1 METLFRSFRTQL
13 EHTSTEVVRFLHDQ
27 IAWDSR
33 LVAILGARGVGK
45 TTLLLQ
51 HIKLYDREDE
61 SLYVTADDFYFT
73 KYRLFAMA
81 YQFYNLGGKKLY
93 IDEIHK
99 YKDWSREVKN
109 IYDQIP
115 GLQVIYIGSSILDLE
130 KGGADLSRRKVE
142 YRLPGLSF
150 REYLNISQGWQL
162 PSYSLEEILAGKVE
176 FPYKEARPLKLFNDY
191 LSTGYYPF
199 FQDTEYLLR
208 LRSVINQMVESD
220 IPIFA
225 DMTVA
230 SAVKLK
236 KLLYVLAQSVPFK
249 PNYTKLARDLDISRN
264 VLPDYMSYLEKAGL
278 VNLLR
283 EKAQGLKLLEKVEK
297 IYLNNTNLAYALS
310 EQVPDIGSV
319 RETVF
324 LSWMRVVCFVTSSAI
339 SDFEIDGRTFEIGG
353 KNKTRQQIKQ
363 AADGYVVKDDIEYD
377 FLNMIPLLLFVFF
390 Y

>member
-61 SLYVTADDFYFT
+61 SLYVTADDFYCT
-73 KYRLFAMA
+73 KYRLFDMA

-115 GLQVIYIGSSILDLE
+115 GLQVIYTGSSILDLE

-363 AADGYVVKDDIEYD
+363 AADGYVVKDDIEYA
-377 FLNMIPLLLFVFF
+377 FRNMIPLWMFGFI

>member
-73 KYRLFAMA
+73 NYRLFDMA

-115 GLQVIYIGSSILDLE
+115 GLQVIYTGSSILDLE

-363 AADGYVVKDDIEYD
+363 AADGYVVKDDIEYA
-377 FLNMIPLLLFVFF
+377 FRNMIPLWMFGFI

>member
-1 METLFRSFRTQL
+1 MDKLQMSFDAMLRSIPTTFHRYMFD
-13 EHTSTEVVRFLHDQ
+13 R
-27 IAWDSR
+27 INWNNR
-33 LVAILGARGVGK
+33 LLGLVGPRGVGK
-45 TTLLLQ
+45 TTLMLQ
-51 HIKLYDREDE
+51 YAKEKLNRNTT
-61 SLYVTADDFYFT
+61 LFVNADDLYFSAHHLVELADEFV
-73 KYRLFAMA
+73 KR
-81 YQFYNLGGKKLY
+81 GGTHLI

-115 GLQVIYIGSSILDLE
+115 GLQVIYTGSSILDLE
-130 KGGADLSRRKVE
+130 KGGADLSRR
-142 YRLPGLSF
+142 
-150 REYLNISQGWQL
+150 
-162 PSYSLEEILAGKVE
+162 KVE

-225 DMTVA
+225 EMTVA

-283 EKAQGLKLLEKVEK
+283 EKAQGLKLLEKVEN

-363 AADGYVVKDDIEYD
+363 AADGYVVKDDIEYA
-377 FLNMIPLLLFVFF
+377 FRNMIPLWMFGFI

>member
-1 METLFRSFRTQL
+1 MEKLFEYYRKL
-13 EHTSTEVVRFLHDQ
+13 VRETDIEFYRY
-27 IAWDSR
+27 IYSKINWNSR
-33 LVAILGARGVGK
+33 MIGLTGPRGVGK
-45 TTLLLQ
+45 TTLVLQ
-51 HIKLYDREDE
+51 HIKEKLNLNEA
-61 SLYVTADDFYFT
+61 LYVTAEDFYFASH
-73 KYRLFAMA
+73 RLLDLADAFVKM
-81 YQFYNLGGKKLY
+81 GGKYLF

-115 GLQVIYIGSSILDLE
+115 GLQVIYTGSSILDLE

-363 AADGYVVKDDIEYD
+363 AADGYVVKDDIEYA
-377 FLNMIPLLLFVFF
+377 FRNMIPLWMFGFI

>member
-61 SLYVTADDFYFT
+61 SLYVTADDFYFA
-73 KYRLFAMA
+73 KYRLFDMA

-115 GLQVIYIGSSILDLE
+115 GLQVIYTGSSILDLE

-363 AADGYVVKDDIEYD
+363 AADGYVVKDDIEYA
-377 FLNMIPLLLFVFF
+377 FRNMIPLWMFGFI

>member
-73 KYRLFAMA
+73 KYRLFDMA

-115 GLQVIYIGSSILDLE
+115 GLQVIYTGSSILDLE

-199 FQDTEYLLR
+199 
-208 LRSVINQMVESD
+208 
-220 IPIFA
+220 
-225 DMTVA
+225 
-230 SAVKLK
+230 
-236 KLLYVLAQSVPFK
+236 YVLAQSVPFK

-353 KNKTRQQIKQ
+353 KNKMRQQIKQ
-363 AADGYVVKDDIEYD
+363 AADGYVVKDDIEYA
-377 FLNMIPLLLFVFF
+377 FRNMIPLWMFGFI

>member
-61 SLYVTADDFYFT
+61 SLYVTADYFYLT
-73 KYRLFAMA
+73 KYRLFDMA

-115 GLQVIYIGSSILDLE
+115 GLQVIYTGSSILDLE

-363 AADGYVVKDDIEYD
+363 AADGYVVKDDIEYA
-377 FLNMIPLLLFVFF
+377 FRNMIPLWMFGFI

>member
-73 KYRLFAMA
+73 KYRLFDMA

-115 GLQVIYIGSSILDLE
+115 GLQVIYTGSSILDLE

-191 LSTGYYPF
+191 LSTTFIVLIFIFFNGLSSSFVSTNWILSTTFIPF
-199 FQDTEYLLR
+199 MTSPKTVYLL
-208 LRSVINQMVESD
+208 
-220 IPIFA
+220 
-225 DMTVA
+225 
-230 SAVKLK
+230 
-236 KLLYVLAQSVPFK
+236 
-249 PNYTKLARDLDISRN
+249 SRCGA
-264 VLPDYMSYLEKAGL
+264 P
-278 VNLLR
+278 
-283 EKAQGLKLLEKVEK
+283 
-297 IYLNNTNLAYALS
+297 
-310 EQVPDIGSV
+310 P
-319 RETVF
+319 
-324 LSWMRVVCFVTSSAI
+324 SS
-339 SDFEIDGRTFEIGG
+339 
-353 KNKTRQQIKQ
+353 
-363 AADGYVVKDDIEYD
+363 
-377 FLNMIPLLLFVFF
+377 M
-390 Y
+390 

>member
-1 METLFRSFRTQL
+1 M
-13 EHTSTEVVRFLHDQ
+13 
-27 IAWDSR
+27 
-33 LVAILGARGVGK
+33 
-45 TTLLLQ
+45 
-51 HIKLYDREDE
+51 
-61 SLYVTADDFYFT
+61 
-73 KYRLFAMA
+73 
-81 YQFYNLGGKKLY
+81 
-93 IDEIHK
+93 
-99 YKDWSREVKN
+99 
-109 IYDQIP
+109 
-115 GLQVIYIGSSILDLE
+115 
-130 KGGADLSRRKVE
+130 
-142 YRLPGLSF
+142 
-150 REYLNISQGWQL
+150 NISQGWQL

-191 LSTGYYPF
+191 LLTGYYPF

-363 AADGYVVKDDIEYD
+363 AADGYVVKDDIEYA
-377 FLNMIPLLLFVFF
+377 FRNMIPLWMFGFI

>member
-73 KYRLFAMA
+73 KYRLFDMA

-115 GLQVIYIGSSILDLE
+115 GLQVIYTGSSILDLE

-176 FPYKEARPLKLFNDY
+176 FP
-191 LSTGYYPF
+191 
-199 FQDTEYLLR
+199 YLLR

-363 AADGYVVKDDIEYD
+363 AADGYVVKDDIEYA
-377 FLNMIPLLLFVFF
+377 FRNMIPLWMFGFI

>member
-73 KYRLFAMA
+73 KYRLFDMA
-81 YQFYNLGGKKLY
+81 CQFYNLGGKKLY

-115 GLQVIYIGSSILDLE
+115 GLQVIYTGSSILDLE

-363 AADGYVVKDDIEYD
+363 AADGYVVKDDIEYA
-377 FLNMIPLLLFVFF
+377 FRNMIPLWMFGFI

>member
-73 KYRLFAMA
+73 EYRLFDMA

-115 GLQVIYIGSSILDLE
+115 GLQVIYTGSSILDLE

-363 AADGYVVKDDIEYD
+363 AADGYVVKDDIEYA
-377 FLNMIPLLLFVFF
+377 FRNMIPLWMFGFI

>member
-73 KYRLFAMA
+73 KYLLFDMA

-115 GLQVIYIGSSILDLE
+115 GLQVIYTGSSILDLE

-363 AADGYVVKDDIEYD
+363 AADGYVVKDDIEYA
-377 FLNMIPLLLFVFF
+377 FRNMIPLWMFGFI

>member
-1 METLFRSFRTQL
+1 M
-13 EHTSTEVVRFLHDQ
+13 
-27 IAWDSR
+27 
-33 LVAILGARGVGK
+33 
-45 TTLLLQ
+45 
-51 HIKLYDREDE
+51 
-61 SLYVTADDFYFT
+61 
-73 KYRLFAMA
+73 
-81 YQFYNLGGKKLY
+81 
-93 IDEIHK
+93 
-99 YKDWSREVKN
+99 KN

-115 GLQVIYIGSSILDLE
+115 GLQVIYTGSSILDLE

-324 LSWMRVVCFVTSSAI
+324 SILDASRMLRYFFC
-339 SDFEIDGRTFEIGG
+339 DFR
-353 KNKTRQQIKQ
+353 
-363 AADGYVVKDDIEYD
+363 
-377 FLNMIPLLLFVFF
+377 L
-390 Y
+390 

>member
-73 KYRLFAMA
+73 KYRLF
-81 YQFYNLGGKKLY
+81 
-93 IDEIHK
+93 
-99 YKDWSREVKN
+99 
-109 IYDQIP
+109 
-115 GLQVIYIGSSILDLE
+115 
-130 KGGADLSRRKVE
+130 
-142 YRLPGLSF
+142 
-150 REYLNISQGWQL
+150 
-162 PSYSLEEILAGKVE
+162 GKVE

-363 AADGYVVKDDIEYD
+363 AADGYVVKDDIEYA
-377 FLNMIPLLLFVFF
+377 FRNMIPLWMFGFI

>member
-61 SLYVTADDFYFT
+61 SLYFT
-73 KYRLFAMA
+73 KYRLFDMA

-115 GLQVIYIGSSILDLE
+115 GLQVIYTGSSILDLE

-363 AADGYVVKDDIEYD
+363 AADGYVVKDDIEYA
-377 FLNMIPLLLFVFF
+377 FRNMIPLWMFGFI

>member
-73 KYRLFAMA
+73 KYRLFDMA

-115 GLQVIYIGSSILDLE
+115 GLQVIYTGSSILDLE

-191 LSTGYYPF
+191 L
-199 FQDTEYLLR
+199 LLR
-208 LRSVINQMVESD
+208 RIIAFWGDLSLCSRPHFAALR
-220 IPIFA
+220 
-225 DMTVA
+225 
-230 SAVKLK
+230 
-236 KLLYVLAQSVPFK
+236 LLYLTLQATVQVAYLIINIIELQFSPCTFLLPIREIFIPFPGFSRYDVPF
-249 PNYTKLARDLDISRN
+249 
-264 VLPDYMSYLEKAGL
+264 
-278 VNLLR
+278 
-283 EKAQGLKLLEKVEK
+283 
-297 IYLNNTNLAYALS
+297 TNH
-310 EQVPDIGSV
+310 
-319 RETVF
+319 F
-324 LSWMRVVCFVTSSAI
+324 LSSFHCFFVGFPCFPLRKCIA
-339 SDFEIDGRTFEIGG
+339 
-353 KNKTRQQIKQ
+353 
-363 AADGYVVKDDIEYD
+363 
-377 FLNMIPLLLFVFF
+377 IPLFHYATFCFRMSDLLNTSVSGDSSKTVRLVIIVCT
-390 Y
+390 

>member
-1 METLFRSFRTQL
+1 M
-13 EHTSTEVVRFLHDQ
+13 
-27 IAWDSR
+27 
-33 LVAILGARGVGK
+33 
-45 TTLLLQ
+45 
-51 HIKLYDREDE
+51 
-61 SLYVTADDFYFT
+61 
-73 KYRLFAMA
+73 
-81 YQFYNLGGKKLY
+81 
-93 IDEIHK
+93 
-99 YKDWSREVKN
+99 KN

-115 GLQVIYIGSSILDLE
+115 GLQVIYTGSSILDLE

-236 KLLYVLAQSVPFK
+236 KLLYVLAQVSLS
-249 PNYTKLARDLDISRN
+249 NQIIRSWREIWISAGMCCPTTCVIWRRQ
-264 VLPDYMSYLEKAGL
+264 VWLIYCEKKRRA
-278 VNLLR
+278 
-283 EKAQGLKLLEKVEK
+283 
-297 IYLNNTNLAYALS
+297 
-310 EQVPDIGSV
+310 
-319 RETVF
+319 
-324 LSWMRVVCFVTSSAI
+324 
-339 SDFEIDGRTFEIGG
+339 
-353 KNKTRQQIKQ
+353 
-363 AADGYVVKDDIEYD
+363 
-377 FLNMIPLLLFVFF
+377 
-390 Y
+390 

>member
-61 SLYVTADDFYFT
+61 SLYVTADDSYFT
-73 KYRLFAMA
+73 KYRLFDMA

-115 GLQVIYIGSSILDLE
+115 GLQVIYTGSSILDLE

-191 LSTGYYPF
+191 LLTGYYPF

-363 AADGYVVKDDIEYD
+363 AADGYVVKDDIEYA
-377 FLNMIPLLLFVFF
+377 FRNMIPLWMFGFI

>member
-73 KYRLFAMA
+73 KYRLFYMA
-81 YQFYNLGGKKLY
+81 YQFYKLGGQKLY
-93 IDEIHK
+93 IDEIRK

-249 PNYTKLARDLDISRN
+249 PNYTKLARDLDIRRN

-363 AADGYVVKDDIEYD
+363 AADGYVVKDDIEYA
-377 FLNMIPLLLFVFF
+377 FRNMIPLWMFGFI